1 MQEYTPNR
9 YGRMRKRRKLSS
21 PAEQPS
27 DRRRTPAADPDAT
40 KEYDPHWAYSII
52 ALVRS
57 CCKEKIKPNDLFC
70 KPVLSGRVFISSSG
84 TFVGLLENTNAANK
98 KLFYSLL

>member
-1 MQEYTPNR
+1 MYDGPGTAPSYLLYYLLIQWQEYTPNR

-40 KEYDPHWAYSII
+40 KEYDPPLSLPYYCFGAWY
-52 ALVRS
+52 
-57 CCKEKIKPNDLFC
+57 CCKAE
-70 KPVLSGRVFISSSG
+70 
-84 TFVGLLENTNAANK
+84 
-98 KLFYSLL
+98 